1 MDTTQATT
9 HSQSLFLHAE
19 LSLLSFN
26 ERVLSMAL
34 NPKTPLLEKLKFLCI
49 FSSNMDEFFE
59 IRVSGLKAKADS
71 PVSGESF
78 DGISPQ
84 EALEKISERA
94 HNLVKLQYEILNEQV
109 LPEMEQN
116 GIRFLRRSD
125 WSEEQSKWIKN
136 YFKRE
141 VLPILTPIRLD
152 PAHPFPLTINKGL
165 SIVADLFDPDRDDSH
180 NIAVVP
186 APRALPR
193 FIRLPE
199 ELCEN
204 EYEYVFLSSIIHA
217 NIKRLFAN
225 VKVLG
230 CYQFRITRNSDLYV
244 DLEEVEDLART
255 LEGELPSRLY
265 GEAIRL
271 EVSENCPKRIVL
283 FLKNRFQMD
292 DEYVYHVNGP
302 VNLNR
307 LITLPDMVSRPQI
320 KYPVFSPSVPDNLGA
335 QTSLF
340 DTISHG
346 DVLLHHPYQSFAPT
360 VDFLRQA
367 ASDPSVL
374 AIKQTLY
381 RTGSES
387 VMVQHLA
394 DAARAGKEVTVI
406 IELMARFDEENNLST
421 AQKLQAAG
429 VHVVYG
435 LVGKKT
441 HAKMLMVVRK
451 ENNKLR
457 RYVHLGTGNYHQAN
471 TRIYT
476 DYGLF
481 TRDKDITQDVH
492 EMFMQLTTQGS
503 NPELQSLFQSPYGIS
518 DMFVAKVQREAEN
531 SLAGKAAHVIA
542 KVNGL
547 SSPAIISALYE
558 ASQAGVKIDLIVR
571 GICCIRPGIEGL
583 SDNINVRSVVGRF
596 LEHAR
601 VFYFENGDNESELFL
616 SSADL
621 MPRNLRNR
629 IEQCTPIKD
638 SQIKQ
643 RIRDNLDL
651 YLDDNSG
658 AWLMQEN
665 GDYIRAVNDDIDR
678 PDFNVQ
684 QALLSEY
691 ADEY

>member
-1 MDTTQATT
+1 MDINQAPTQ
-9 HSQSLFLHAE
+9 SQSLFLHAE

-26 ERVLSMAL
+26 ERVLNMAL

-49 FSSNMDEFFE
+49 FSSNIDEFFE

-71 PVSGESF
+71 SVSGESF

-84 EALEKISERA
+84 EALDKISERA

-109 LPEMEQN
+109 LPEMEQH
-116 GIRFLRRSD
+116 GIHFLD
-125 WSEEQSKWIKN
+125 QKNWSEEQSKWIKN

-165 SIVADLFDPDRDDSH
+165 SIVVDLYDPGRDDSH

-186 APRALPR
+186 APRVLPR

-199 ELCEN
+199 ELCDN

-217 NIKRLFAN
+217 NIKRLFSN

-271 EVSENCPKRIVL
+271 EVSENCPKRITS

-292 DEYVYHVNGP
+292 DNYVYHVNGP

-320 KYPVFSPSVPDNLGA
+320 KYPVFTPSVPDNLGS

-441 HAKMLMVVRK
+441 HAKMLMVVRR

-492 EMFMQLTTQGS
+492 EMFMQLTTQGP

-518 DMFVAKVQREAEN
+518 DMFVAKVQRESEN
-531 SLAGKAAHVIA
+531 ALAGKTAHVIA

-571 GICCIRPGIEGL
+571 GICCIRPGVKDL
-583 SDNINVRSVVGRF
+583 SENIKVRSVVGRF

-601 VFYFENGDNESELFL
+601 VFYFENGDDESELFL

-638 SQIKQ
+638 SQIKK
-643 RIRDNLDL
+643 RIRDNLGL
-651 YLDDNSG
+651 YLNDNSG
-658 AWLMQEN
+658 AWLMNEN
-665 GDYIRAVNDDIDR
+665 GEYIKAVNEDVNSAG
-678 PDFNVQ
+678 FNVQ
-684 QALLSEY
+684 QALLSEH